1 MTMLLSNGAGNY
13 DGVDD
18 AGDDVGVVTVAY
30 DDVDVD
36 YYDKNGDSVGDWD
49 DGDGYGT
56 ADGDD
61 GYVDYDNDDT
71 CADTD
76 VATCGYI
83 YAYGVAGVG
92 NVTTVDGDADDTQYD
107 EDAEEGDGA
116 DVDADNGE
124 YDTEDVGVDTVVAYD
139 GGDDAVDDA
148 GEYADG
154 DDADCGDWDDGDGYG
169 TADGDDGYVDYDN
182 DDTCADTDVAT
193 CGYIYAYGVAGVG
206 NVTTVDGDADDTQY
220 DEDAEEGD
228 GADVDADNGEYD
240 TEDVGVDTVVA
251 YDGGDDAVD
260 DAGEYAD
267 GDDADCGVGY
277 VVDGG
282 DDSCDDGDYD
292 EPDTNSGVVVVDDI
306 AVYVD
311 NGTCTDNC
319 VMMVMPM
326 LTMVILLAIR
336 VMMLCMWW

>member
-36 YYDKNGDSVGDWD
+36 YYDKNGDSV
-49 DGDGYGT
+49 
-56 ADGDD
+56 
-61 GYVDYDNDDT
+61 
-71 CADTD
+71 
-76 VATCGYI
+76 
-83 YAYGVAGVG
+83 
-92 NVTTVDGDADDTQYD
+92 
-107 EDAEEGDGA
+107 
-116 DVDADNGE
+116 
-124 YDTEDVGVDTVVAYD
+124 
-139 GGDDAVDDA
+139 
-148 GEYADG
+148 
-154 DDADCGDWDDGDGYG
+154 GDWDDGDGYG